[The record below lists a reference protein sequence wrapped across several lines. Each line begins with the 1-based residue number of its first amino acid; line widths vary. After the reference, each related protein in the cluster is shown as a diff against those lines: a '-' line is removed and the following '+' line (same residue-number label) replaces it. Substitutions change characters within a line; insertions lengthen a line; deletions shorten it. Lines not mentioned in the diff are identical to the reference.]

1 MIQLHGGVGY
11 TWEYDCHLFYRRA
24 KFLSVVIGSPASWKH
39 KLVSRLQA
47 QNAA

>member
-24 KFLSVVIGSPASWKH
+24 KLLSVLLGNPAHWKD
-39 KLVSRLQA
+39 KLVERLRAKQA
-47 QNAA
+47 A